1 MKTITL
7 KKKTKKKQKNI
18 VSKFQFIPNA
28 ANCQTMVLIHPLD
41 MECLFDSALEE
52 SVFPVDDAAGVLINT
67 VVIVRVCSA
76 TADSSV

>member
-1 MKTITL
+1 
-7 KKKTKKKQKNI
+7 
-18 VSKFQFIPNA
+18 
-28 ANCQTMVLIHPLD
+28 MVLIHPLD